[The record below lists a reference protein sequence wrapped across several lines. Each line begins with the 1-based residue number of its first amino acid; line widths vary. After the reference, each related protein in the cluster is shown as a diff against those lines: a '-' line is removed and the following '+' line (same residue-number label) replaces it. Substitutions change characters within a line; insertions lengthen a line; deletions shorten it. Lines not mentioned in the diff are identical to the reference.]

1 MIIDDADSQICWCF
15 SVQPTAA
22 HHTGAENNPT
32 RGINETGAAKMANGR

>member
-1 MIIDDADSQICWCF
+1 MIINDADSQIRCCL

-32 RGINETGAAKMANGR
+32 RGTNETGAAKMANGK